1 MTESSRYDS
10 PQMRTVQRG
19 ITVFFYGLIL
29 SAAVF
34 TPWLSA
40 LTIIN
45 VSGWETI
52 NFSLMKAAAQTSLL
66 LYAGVYIGSL
76 ICFYGMMICVTGSSE
91 TPGRKAIYAAVS
103 AGLIAHVI
111 GLLWQFTSLPY
122 LITSGLGDQFF
133 FSVMLFP
140 DIVLIA
146 AFVCFLMFLQRL
158 GQFLHADELTNKW
171 FNNK

>member
-1 MTESSRYDS
+1 
-10 PQMRTVQRG
+10 
-19 ITVFFYGLIL
+19 
-29 SAAVF
+29 
-34 TPWLSA
+34 
-40 LTIIN
+40 
-45 VSGWETI
+45 
-52 NFSLMKAAAQTSLL
+52 
-66 LYAGVYIGSL
+66 
-76 ICFYGMMICVTGSSE
+76 MICVTGSSE

-122 LITSGLGDQFF
+122 LITSGLEDQSF

-158 GQFLHADELTNKW
+158 GQFLHADELTNKSRALLKLGTLLIVIQSLGGGFFPW
-171 FNNK
+171 VAACLGAIVFMRYVELLVGFKKEVNRI